1 MPKRE
6 ENTPQENK
14 KLRNLHLKKHRSGKS
29 IWYFHRMVRGRRVW
43 ISLET
48 DNLVKALQKKLILK
62 GSKELTDSGRISDE
76 VERYMDAVG
85 PKLSE
90 VTLPKIRSALK
101 RLVTDLKN
109 LPINRV
115 TPTHA
120 KAYAEGLQKVVSSE
134 TVRTYLT
141 HAKALFGWCVKE
153 GLLQTSPFDST
164 VIPVQKRRPRQRWVR
179 PWDSDRLIDKC
190 SRLDLKFILLA
201 GFHAGLRRNEIV
213 HARPDWFDFDH
224 HVIHVSLMPRE
235 LAIKRGLDYFEPK
248 DRTER
253 SIPLSGPFE
262 EFAKGF
268 VDPAWDYCIGQGRR
282 KRRNAY
288 RYDFR
293 RPFDEFMAA
302 QGFSWVTI
310 HGMRHSFIGTL
321 YSSGKVS
328 TGLISEW
335 TGDREVTLDGSY
347 KHVQI
352 RPDILSEGLRGVPE
366 GPKQIY

>member
-1 MPKRE
+1 MRKKE
-6 ENTPQENK
+6 KNTPEK
-14 KLRNLHLKKHRSGKS
+14 ASFRNLHFKKHRSGKS
-29 IWYFHRMVRGRRVW
+29 GWYFHKMVRGRRIW
-43 ISLET
+43 MSLET
-48 DNLVKALQKKLILK
+48 DILAEALVKKAQLE
-62 GSKELTDSGRISDE
+62 GNKELTDSGLISDE
-76 VERYMDAVG
+76 IERYMAEVG
-85 PKLSE
+85 PRLSE

-101 RLVTDLKN
+101 RLITELEDL
-109 LPINRV
+109 PVIVV
-115 TPTHA
+115 TPSDA
-120 KAYAEGLQKVVSSE
+120 RRYAEKLKQSVGSE

-141 HAKALFGWCVKE
+141 HAKALFGWCQKI
-153 GLLQTSPFDST
+153 GLLLTNPFDQ
-164 VIPVQKRRPRQRWVR
+164 VDIPAQKRRPRQKWVR
-179 PWDSDRLIDKC
+179 PWDSDRLIEKC
-190 SRLDLKFILLA
+190 TRPDLKFVLLA
-201 GFHAGLRRNEIV
+201 GFHAGMRRNEIV
-213 HARPDWFDFDH
+213 HARPEWFDWHH
-224 HVIHVSLMPRE
+224 HVIHISLMRRE
-235 LAIKRGLDYFEPK
+235 LAEKQGLDYFEPK

-253 SIPLSGPFE
+253 SIPLSEAFE
-262 EFAKGF
+262 EFAKGY

>member
-1 MPKRE
+1 MAPK
-6 ENTPQENK
+6 NK
-14 KLRNLHLKKHRSGKS
+14 RLRNLHLKKHRSGKS
-29 IWYFHRMVRGRRVW
+29 VWYFHRMVRGRRVW

-48 DNLVKALQKKLILK
+48 DELSEALRKKAYLE
-62 GSKELTDSGRISDE
+62 GNEELTDSGRISDE
-76 VERYMDAVG
+76 VERYMAAVG
-85 PKLSE
+85 PRLSE

-101 RLVTDLKN
+101 RLVTDLKD
-109 LPINRV
+109 LPMTRV
-115 TPTHA
+115 TPADANDYA
-120 KAYAEGLQKVVSSE
+120 KGLSKVVGSE

-141 HAKALFGWCVKE
+141 HAKALFGWCRE
-153 GLLQTSPFDST
+153 SGFLRTNPFDL
-164 VIPVQKRRPRQRWVR
+164 VEIPTQKRRPRQRWVR
-179 PWDSDRLIDKC
+179 PWDSDRLIEKC
-190 SRLDLKFILLA
+190 TRPDLKFVLLA
-201 GFHAGLRRNEIV
+201 GFHAGMRRNEIV
-213 HARPDWFDFDH
+213 HARPEWFDFHH
-224 HVIHVSLMPRE
+224 HVIHISLMPRE
-235 LAIKRGLDYFEPK
+235 LAERRGLDYFEPK

-262 EFAKGF
+262 EFARDY